1 VKILTTTFHS
11 RVKRFHH
18 EEQREGANEYWERR
32 EADRFRPLYL
42 LELPPAPPLTAK
54 PFDWGAHLATRQLIQ
69 EEENARSYTWE
80 ELGIAHL
87 KP

>member
-1 VKILTTTFHS
+1 VTH
-11 RVKRFHH
+11 RFHH

-42 LELPPAPPLTAK
+42 LELPPAPPPIKAP
-54 PFDWGAHLATRQLIQ
+54 PFSWEDWEATRDQIRQ
-69 EEENARSYTWE
+69 EENARSYTCE

-87 KP
+87 KPQ